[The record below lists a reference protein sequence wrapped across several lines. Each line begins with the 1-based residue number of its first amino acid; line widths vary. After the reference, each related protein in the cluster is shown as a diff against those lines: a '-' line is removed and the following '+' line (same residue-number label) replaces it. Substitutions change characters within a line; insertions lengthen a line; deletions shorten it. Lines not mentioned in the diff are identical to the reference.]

1 MTAGDTPRLGILVT
15 RPGEQCDALCA
26 LLQSRGYRAYPW
38 PAIDIRPVVPST
50 ADLER
55 LSHATTEDLI
65 IVVSRNAVAFGLSFL
80 LEPAR
85 ARLAAIGPSTTR
97 ALSDA
102 GLDVDIRPSGFDS
115 ESLLAE
121 PALQQ
126 VSGTTVY
133 IVRGVGGR
141 EKLGQELQRR
151 GAEVVYVEVYRREPR
166 SPGTEERDA
175 LMEVWNNGC
184 IGVYTAT
191 SVEILESLHGQLGP
205 RFARLLAQTPLVTAS
220 RRVVQ
225 RSVQLHHRA
234 ERILSPGPDDQS
246 LVEAIAAW
254 QGKALVKAGRQ
265 EQ

>member
-1 MTAGDTPRLGILVT
+1 MTAGDTPRLGVLVT
-15 RPGEQCDALCA
+15 RPGERCDSLCA
-26 LLQSRGYRAYPW
+26 LIQSQGYQAHPW

-50 ADLER
+50 AGLER
-55 LSHATTEDLI
+55 LSRARPEDLI
-65 IVVSRNAVAFGLSFL
+65 IFVSKSAVAFGLSFV
-80 LEPAR
+80 LESAR
-85 ARLAAIGPSTTR
+85 TRLAAIGPSTTR
-97 ALSDA
+97 ALSDS

-121 PALQQ
+121 PALEQ
-126 VSGTTVY
+126 VSGKNVY

-141 EKLGQELQRR
+141 EKLGRELQRR
-151 GAEVVYVEVYRREPR
+151 GAEVTYIEVYRRETR
-166 SPGTEERDA
+166 RPGSEERDA
-175 LMEVWNNGC
+175 LMEVWENGG
-184 IGVYTAT
+184 IGLYTAT
-191 SVEILESLHGQLGP
+191 SVEILESLYDQLGP
-205 RFARLLAQTPLVTAS
+205 RFAGLLAQTPLVTAS

-246 LVEAIAAW
+246 LVEAIATW